1 MCLSDCLTV
10 SHTYSYR
17 APTVY
22 RLLQDPYEL
31 RNLVDAPTHALV
43 REVMRERLVRRMVE
57 AGEAEPT
64 IVLVGDA
71 YNGKAVGS
79 QGMRDEEAYM

>member
-1 MCLSDCLTV
+1 
-10 SHTYSYR
+10 
-17 APTVY
+17 
-22 RLLQDPYEL
+22 
-31 RNLVDAPTHALV
+31 
-43 REVMRERLVRRMVE
+43 MRERLVRRMVE